1 VLGCALHPCPCPIP
15 THTHTHTHTPPPQAL
30 ADAQAHSGAP
40 WSAYAQRLLSPDSQL
55 WRWPRSGG
63 HDDKAH
69 PPIHPLKHYPGGDR
83 EKEALFEF
91 VVRHFLA

>member
-1 VLGCALHPCPCPIP
+1 MHGQHRAGWTVPTTCLHALFLQGMI
-15 THTHTHTHTPPPQAL
+15 
-30 ADAQAHSGAP
+30 DAQAHSNAP
-40 WSAYAQRLLSPDSQL
+40 WSAYAQRLLAPESAL
-55 WRWPRSGG
+55 YRWPRSGG

-69 PPIHPLKHYPGGDR
+69 PPIHPLKHYGGGDR

>member
-1 VLGCALHPCPCPIP
+1 M
-15 THTHTHTHTPPPQAL
+15 PPPPSLSFLQGMI
-30 ADAQAHSGAP
+30 DAQAHSNAP
-40 WSAYAQRLLSPDSQL
+40 WSAYAQRLLAPDSAL
-55 WRWPRSGG
+55 YRWPRSGG

-69 PPIHPLKHYPGGDR
+69 PPIHPLKHYGGGDR